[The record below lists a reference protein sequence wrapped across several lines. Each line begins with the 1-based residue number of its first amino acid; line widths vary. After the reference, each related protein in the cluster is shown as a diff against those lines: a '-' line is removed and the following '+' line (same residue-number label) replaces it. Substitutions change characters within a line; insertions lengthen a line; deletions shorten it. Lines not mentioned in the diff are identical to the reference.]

1 VEEEKMKILQRYS
14 FLPVF
19 LMLLTS
25 AATPSFCIDSQKEK
39 EYRENFSFS
48 AGGSLSLSNVSGS
61 VKISSWEKDEF
72 DLRAVKSVRKV
83 EDQSKAQEMLEKVKI
98 KVERKGDRIEVSTE
112 YPKGF
117 FNKECSSEKPEG
129 EAHDKGLIK
138 SLANFLDG
146 LHECVG
152 SLFDEMNK
160 VEVSYEIK
168 VPRKTNVSVSSVS
181 GDIELEKLE
190 GEIEASGVN
199 GAVNLAGLSGKQTA
213 SMVNGRINVIDPS
226 GTMEYSTVNGEITVR
241 IGPEGKIKQVGCSA
255 INGEISLILSQGMGL
270 SVDCSTLSG
279 TIDLDSSYKFTGE
292 KTRHGLEG
300 TIGGGGPN
308 LSASTING
316 TIRFKTL

>member
-1 VEEEKMKILQRYS
+1 MKILQRYS
-14 FLPVF
+14 FLPTF
-19 LMLLTS
+19 LVLLTS

-61 VKISSWEKDEF
+61 VKISSWDRDEF

-83 EDQSKAQEMLEKVKI
+83 EDQSRALEMLDKVKI

-117 FNKECSSEKPEG
+117 FNKEYSSEKPEG
-129 EAHDKGLIK
+129 EEKDKGIIK
-138 SLANFLDG
+138 SLAHFLDN

-152 SLFDEMNK
+152 NLFDELNK
-160 VEVSYEIK
+160 VEISYEIK
-168 VPRKTNVSVSSVS
+168 VPRKTNVEVSNVN

-199 GAVNLAGLSGKQTA
+199 GSVNLADLSGKQTA
-213 SMVNGRINVIDPS
+213 STVNGRINVIDPS
-226 GTMEYSTVNGEITVR
+226 GTLEYSTVNGEIAVR
-241 IGPEGKIKQVGCSA
+241 IGPEGKIKQVDCSA
-255 INGEISLILSQGMGL
+255 INGEINLTLSKGMGL
-270 SVDCSTLSG
+270 SIDCSTLGG

-308 LSASTING
+308 LSASTLNG
-316 TIRFKTL
+316 AIRIKAM